1 MENSIYERLEILKN
15 AGQITG
21 KMESAIVAFAKK
33 MESEYHLNF
42 DEENGAMLVTHFAT
56 ALSRI
61 ERGETVEKMDDF
73 LLEQIAQTPSY
84 KALSKYLEVVEA
96 HMGWCIPEAEIGY
109 IAAHFCTVIE
119 KGGMK

>member
-1 MENSIYERLEILKN
+1 MENSIYERLRILKS

-33 MESEYHLNF
+33 MEYEYHLNF
-42 DEENGAMLVTHFAT
+42 SEDNGAMLVTHFAT

-61 ERGETVEKMDDF
+61 ERGETVEKMDAF
-73 LLEQIAQTPSY
+73 LLEQIAQAPGYSE
-84 KALSKYLEVVEA
+84 LPKYLAIVEA
-96 HMGWCIPEAEIGY
+96 QMGWQIPEAEIGY

-119 KGGMK
+119 KGGVI